1 MVNSDAEVDIRS
13 DDEIIKLFWERE
25 ESAIDKVARKYG
37 GLIYSVAYNI
47 LHDSGESEECVNDTY
62 LALWRAIQPS
72 KPEHFSAYLCGIVRN
87 IALDRYKARHR
98 RKRVHS
104 ELTVSFEDLLCDIG
118 DIADESAEGEKL
130 SGIIGSYIS
139 ELNKRQ
145 KKIFV
150 ARYYIADPVERIAST
165 LGISVSMVY
174 KELSAIKR
182 GLREHLKKEGVYL

>member
-47 LHDSGESEECVNDTY
+47 LHDNGESEECVNDTY
-62 LALWRAIQPS
+62 LAVWRAIPPNE
-72 KPEHFSAYLCGIVRN
+72 PEHFSAYLCGIVRN

-98 RKRVHS
+98 RKRVPS

-118 DIADESAEGEKL
+118 DIADESAEGEEL

-139 ELNKRQ
+139 ELNERQ

-150 ARYYIADPVERIAST
+150 ARYYIVDPVEHIAST
-165 LGISVSMVY
+165 LGISTSMVY
-174 KELSAIKR
+174 EELSAIKR
-182 GLREHLKKEGVYL
+182 GFREHLKKEGVYL